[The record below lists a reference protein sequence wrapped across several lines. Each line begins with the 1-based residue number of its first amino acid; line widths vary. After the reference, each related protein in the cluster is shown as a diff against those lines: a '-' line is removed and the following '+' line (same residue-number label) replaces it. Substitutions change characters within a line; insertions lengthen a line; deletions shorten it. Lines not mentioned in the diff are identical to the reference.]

1 MATTAAAAPLPSD
14 KRYVEESVNVL
25 LGLDVVPPI
34 GPDIGTGGEA
44 TPPPDFGSK
53 SSSLNSLIGDSNSST
68 RAPWYASASAALPKP
83 RPVPIIRQGLHKSH
97 SAQQRSCASSST
109 SSSFNTGS
117 ASVSASVFSSS
128 PSASR
133 TFGISP
139 SHSDF
144 SSYVGYN
151 ANSGKATPSG
161 SFNGSVDP
169 WTNDSSPRTGTVGI
183 LAATRPRIGSAA
195 NRNSRAESGGGLA
208 ENAVRA
214 QKQNDNMAEARRRNG
229 SGATLE
235 KSTTTSSAGGSG
247 IRSRRRSV
255 TFEGM
260 LPSEEVGATGS
271 EGDGSGGSGSGGG
284 GGEGDGNREYGGG
297 GGGVSVGSGG
307 GAFGDVEADG
317 TIKLAMAH
325 SEWGGTSGNVPRPTG
340 DKGEYPSLE
349 PRVELQVSNST
360 AEHASSNGSAPS
372 HQGRPSGRRRDPESL
387 LEGCGVTT
395 GCWWC
400 GFGNSDG
407 PR

>member
-1 MATTAAAAPLPSD
+1 VRRGTHPRRQRT
-14 KRYVEESVNVL
+14 RN
-25 LGLDVVPPI
+25 LG
-34 GPDIGTGGEA
+34 
-44 TPPPDFGSK
+44 
-53 SSSLNSLIGDSNSST
+53 
-68 RAPWYASASAALPKP
+68 R
-83 RPVPIIRQGLHKSH
+83 
-97 SAQQRSCASSST
+97 
-109 SSSFNTGS
+109 
-117 ASVSASVFSSS
+117 
-128 PSASR
+128 ASR

-235 KSTTTSSAGGSG
+235 RSTTTSSAGGSG
-247 IRSRRRSV
+247 IRSRGRSV
-255 TFEGM
+255 TFEGR
-260 LPSEEVGATGS
+260 LPSEEVGATGG
-271 EGDGSGGSGSGGG
+271 EGDGSGGGGGGSGSGGG

-297 GGGVSVGSGG
+297 GGGVSVGGCGG

-325 SEWGGTSGNVPRPTG
+325 SEWGEGTPRAFWKAVGLLLVAGGAASATAMAP
-340 DKGEYPSLE
+340 GERRDTPL
-349 PRVELQVSNST
+349 
-360 AEHASSNGSAPS
+360 
-372 HQGRPSGRRRDPESL
+372 GRPYRTSSLIANRRPQA
-387 LEGCGVTT
+387 TAH
-395 GCWWC
+395 
-400 GFGNSDG
+400 
-407 PR
+407 